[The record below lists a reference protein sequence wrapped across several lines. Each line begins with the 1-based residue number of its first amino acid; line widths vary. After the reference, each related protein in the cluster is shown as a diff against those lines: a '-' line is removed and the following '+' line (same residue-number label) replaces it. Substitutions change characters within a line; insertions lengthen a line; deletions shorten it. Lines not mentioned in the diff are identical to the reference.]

1 MQLPLHTSTGPV
13 ISEGI
18 QVCSRYPQTCLGKLT
33 LVLIIQLKNKLIV
46 LTFRHLSF
54 FVKKCYA
61 VKENLFIVVEIESN
75 GKVLCYVVP

>member
-33 LVLIIQLKNKLIV
+33 LVLIIQLKNKLTV
-46 LTFRHLSF
+46 LTFRHSSF

-75 GKVLCYVVP
+75 SKVLCYVVP